1 MEKGNQP
8 VSDSPQQE
16 LDRCIPCCITLQ
28 KDMAMT
34 VPYLKIATKAM
45 ETAKQEMSAIV
56 DPQTKVVATVPKVQ
70 VNIPA
75 PKWYGST
82 STQTKSVEVF
92 ATTAKIDT
100 MDTNNFF
107 CDTLNGRFNHL
118 TAWGKAI
125 TTVEDAV
132 KEAQA
137 TWNCIYPMLQS
148 VVEVMTKWMGKDRA
162 IVAQFADKSNTL
174 SSYTEVCYI
183 TNVLDA
189 FSILF
194 LKKYNCSLPHA
205 ERHFIEYVKNRVA
218 DLDTFEKLT
227 SRAKLNTS
235 RLHQVVEG
243 WKKDM
248 CGIWGTAETI
258 VKSRSTTMEDW
269 IGTKDQVTIAA
280 KVIVDARQ
288 KVMARRPYTEIWF
301 AAIYISHSDYRNI
314 GPPVYEAMIVFEKLE
329 EAIEQIEKDVITLA
343 EVLNELFPASKA
355 DPAMGKGNRQIST
368 LFPKGLED
376 CIQGCIK
383 LQEDTI
389 ITDPLL
395 EISSK
400 AMQTAQQE
408 ISAIMAAPLATA
420 TVSGVPDAKLKGMST
435 TTAKI
440 ATVDTRYFP
449 RDAPNEHLIIPHL
462 TMWAAVVE
470 EAWNHIYPALQ
481 SVIEVMAD
489 WMGKD
494 KDIVARFADK
504 SSTLSFYAGVYRV
517 ANTWY
522 AILTQICEKEYHDL
536 PTGEVDFMAYVQNRT
551 ANTDK
556 IGTVERL
563 KQRAKGTKFCLSI
576 LVSEWKRDMCGMWGT
591 AETIVKSESATMG
604 AWIRTKDQV
613 AKVIKIIVDS
623 RQKMMARR
631 SYTEIFAILYSP
643 HDRLKKVIPP
653 VLDAIVAFEKLEEE
667 MKQIEEDVSTLAKAL
682 NGLFPASEAAS
693 SQIE

>member
-8 VSDSPQQE
+8 VSDSSQQG

-34 VPYLKIATKAM
+34 DPYLKIAAKAI

-75 PKWYGST
+75 PKLYGST

-100 MDTNNFF
+100 MDTKKLFW
-107 CDTLNGRFNHL
+107 DTLNGRLNHL
-118 TAWGKAI
+118 TAWDKAI
-125 TTVEDAV
+125 TAMEDAV

-137 TWNCIYPMLQS
+137 AWNHIYPVLQP
-148 VVEVMTKWMGKDRA
+148 VIEAMTKWMGKDHA
-162 IVAQFADKSNTL
+162 IVAQFAGKSNTL
-174 SSYTEVCYI
+174 SSYTEVCYTTSI
-183 TNVLDA
+183 LNAVP
-189 FSILF
+189 ILF
-194 LKKYNCSLPHA
+194 LKKCNHYSLQGSGIN
-205 ERHFIEYVKNRVA
+205 FIEYVKNRVA
-218 DLDTFEKLT
+218 DLDTFEKLR
-227 SRAKLNTS
+227 SRAELNTS
-235 RLHQVVEG
+235 RLHQVVEV

-248 CGIWGTAETI
+248 CGIWGTGETI
-258 VKSRSTTMEDW
+258 VKPRSTTMEDW
-269 IGTKDQVTIAA
+269 MGTKDQVTTAI

-288 KVMARRPYTEIWF
+288 KVMARRPYTEVCF
-301 AAIYISHSDYRNI
+301 ATIYISRSGYQNI
-314 GPPVYEAMIVFEKLE
+314 GPPVHEAMIAFEKLE
-329 EAIEQIEKDVITLA
+329 EAIEQIEKDATTLA
-343 EVLNELFPASKA
+343 EVLNGLFPANKV
-355 DPAMGKGNRQIST
+355 DPAMGKGNRQVST
-368 LFPKGLED
+368 LFPQGLED

-383 LQEDTI
+383 LQEDMVMM
-389 ITDPLL
+389 DPFL

-400 AMQTAQQE
+400 AIQTAQQE
-408 ISAIMAAPLATA
+408 MSMVMASLVTA
-420 TVSGVPDAKLKGMST
+420 TVPGVPAAKSKKVFT

-440 ATVDTRYFP
+440 GTTDTHHFLLDTP
-449 RDAPNEHLIIPHL
+449 SEHLIPHL
-462 TMWAAVVE
+462 TTWAAVVE
-470 EAWNHIYPALQ
+470 EAWNYIYPALQ
-481 SVIEVMAD
+481 SVIEVMAE

-504 SSTLSFYAGVYRV
+504 LSTLSFEAGVYRV

-522 AILTQICEKEYHDL
+522 AVLTLIREKKYRDL
-536 PTGEVDFMAYVQNRT
+536 PTGEVDFTAYAQNRT
-551 ANTDK
+551 ANLDDK
-556 IGTVERL
+556 INAVGGIEWIADN
-563 KQRAKGTKFCLSI
+563 KKAWLSA
-576 LVSEWKRDMCGMWGT
+576 LVREWKRDMCGMWGT
-591 AETIVKSESATMG
+591 AETIVKSESTTIEA

-613 AKVIKIIVDS
+613 VKASKVIVDS

-631 SYTEIFAILYSP
+631 SYTEIFTILYSL

-682 NGLFPASEAAS
+682 HGLFPVSEAAS
-693 SQIE
+693 S